1 MPIFQLG
8 QLNTTALIVPDLY
21 VQIVPPQVT
30 LLNGVPT
37 NILGLVG
44 TASWGPVNA
53 PTIVGSMADY
63 ANQFGPLIARKYD
76 LGTGVAA
83 AVLQG
88 AANFRCVRVTDGT
101 DVAASLALKDTATP
115 TAATGLTLTGKYTGS
130 LGNQLVASI
139 FNGSQ
144 ASTFRIIVT
153 MPGLVPE
160 TFDNIPG
167 SGATLWANMANAI
180 NLGQGGLR
188 GPSRLVVAT
197 AGSSSVAP
205 ALVTNAAFTG
215 GLDGATTITAATL
228 VGVNTVPRKGMYA
241 LRNTGT
247 SIAALVDADDSTEWT
262 AQVAFGL
269 SEGIYM
275 IMVGP
280 AGDSIANATATKAT
294 AGINS
299 YAAKLLFGDWIYWN
313 DPVNSQLRVISPQGF
328 VAGLLA
334 NLAPQGSSLNKQLY
348 GIVGTQ
354 KSMQNQT
361 YSSADLQAL
370 VEAGIDLVTNPVPG
384 GSYFGARVGHNSSS
398 NQVIQGDNYTRMT
411 NYIAATLNAGMGIY
425 VGLLQTPT
433 VRAQAK
439 ATLDNYLYNL
449 EQQGQ
454 IGTADGSQAYSVV
467 LDNSNNPP
475 SRVAL
480 GYMQADVQVIYL
492 SVIEK
497 FLVNIEGGQSVQIV
511 SQGVTPVS

>member
-228 VGVNTVPRKGMYA
+228 VGVRHRSAQGHVCLAQHGYQHSRPGGCRRFDRMDGAGRLRPLRRHLHDHGGPCRRQHRERDRDQGDGRHRLLCGEAPLRRLDLLERSGQQPAPRDLA
-241 LRNTGT
+241 
-247 SIAALVDADDSTEWT
+247 
-262 AQVAFGL
+262 
-269 SEGIYM
+269 
-275 IMVGP
+275 
-280 AGDSIANATATKAT
+280 
-294 AGINS
+294 
-299 YAAKLLFGDWIYWN
+299 
-313 DPVNSQLRVISPQGF
+313 QGF

-467 LDNSNNPP
+467 LDDSNNPP

>member
-37 NILGLVG
+37 NILGMVG

-53 PTIVGSMADY
+53 PTIVAGMADF
-63 ANQFGPLIARKYD
+63 AQKFGPVMPRKYD
-76 LGTGVAA
+76 LGTGIAA

-88 AANFRCVRVTDGT
+88 AANFRCVRVSDGT
-101 DVAASLALKDTATP
+101 DAAATLALKDVTTP
-115 TAATGLTLTGKYTGS
+115 TAATGLTLSGKYTGS
-130 LGNQLVASI
+130 LGNQLVASV

-144 ASTFRIIVT
+144 ANTFRLVVA

-167 SGATLWANMANAI
+167 TGAALWTNMANAV

-188 GPSRLVVAT
+188 GPSQLVT
-197 AGSSSVAP
+197 AAAGTSSAAP
-205 ALVTNAAFTG
+205 ALVTNAAFAG
-215 GLDGATTITAATL
+215 GTDGAATITAATL
-228 VGVNTVPRKGMYA
+228 VGVDTVPRKGMYA

-247 SIAALVDADDSTEWT
+247 SIAALIDADDATEWT

-280 AGDSIANATATKAT
+280 AGDSIANAVSAKTT
-294 AGINS
+294 AGIDS

-313 DPVNSQLRVISPQGF
+313 DPVNSQLRLISPQGF

-348 GIVGTQ
+348 GIVGTE

-370 VEAGIDLVTNPVPG
+370 VEAGIDLIANPVPG
-384 GSYFGARVGHNSSS
+384 GSYFGARTGHNSSS
-398 NQVIQGDNYTRMT
+398 NAVIQGDNYTRMT

-425 VGLLQTPT
+425 VGQLQTPT
-433 VRAQAK
+433 VRLQAK

-454 IGTADGSQAYSVV
+454 IGTADGSAAFAVV
-467 LDNSNNPP
+467 LDDSNNPP
-475 SRVAL
+475 ARVAL
-480 GYMQADVQVIYL
+480 GYMQADVQVVYL
-492 SVIEK
+492 SIIEK
-497 FLVNIEGGQSVQIV
+497 FLVNIEGGQSVQVV
-511 SQGVTPVS
+511 SQGATPAQ

>member
-1 MPIFQLG
+1 
-8 QLNTTALIVPDLY
+8 
-21 VQIVPPQVT
+21 
-30 LLNGVPT
+30 
-37 NILGLVG
+37 
-44 TASWGPVNA
+44 
-53 PTIVGSMADY
+53 
-63 ANQFGPLIARKYD
+63 
-76 LGTGVAA
+76 
-83 AVLQG
+83 
-88 AANFRCVRVTDGT
+88 
-101 DVAASLALKDTATP
+101 
-115 TAATGLTLTGKYTGS
+115 
-130 LGNQLVASI
+130 
-139 FNGSQ
+139 
-144 ASTFRIIVT
+144 

-167 SGATLWANMANAI
+167 SGAALWANMANAI

-188 GPSRLVVAT
+188 GPSQLVVAT

-228 VGVNTVPRKGMYA
+228 VGVDTVPRKGMYA

-294 AGINS
+294 AGIDS

-433 VRAQAK
+433 VRAQAA
-439 ATLDNYLYNL
+439 ATLDNFLYNL

-467 LDNSNNPP
+467 LDDSNNPP